1 MDSTCISPKEG
12 FTVALYNGDM
22 MPRLISQVR
31 RGLDCN
37 CVCMG
42 CGERLVAVHSD
53 KVADYFRHHSPA
65 GHEFTGCPE
74 SARNAESI
82 SHYLVKHHIAK
93 VKRLK
98 VRRLVITKEGDSDGF
113 MYKPYI
119 VYESKQLQ
127 FGDVILEKKQGNIIP
142 DCVGVINGRRL
153 LIEVKVTHGI
163 DDIKLAKIIEM
174 NASVVEVFVQE
185 RVSGPDDKYLDKLV
199 TNQDY
204 TEWVHSPITKKSE
217 PAANRYFEQ
226 QRKEYDKELEDIRIA
241 AQLKKAIKLKAARPG
256 NIQKI
261 LDRETEVWDQENL
274 GHKAFHASV
283 YWDEGQATE
292 KCRLALLEL
301 GAPICKEI
309 DIKASEILNRLEQVE
324 TTIQTHRSTLKELT
338 LVLPIEYRNV
348 VQNQIPSSW
357 SIICTR
363 YYLGQEKVRI
373 FNIWQSCMADEEED
387 VIKPSLR
394 HKSKTMGTYE
404 VSAESHYNRMLTE
417 WRSKNVGTN
426 AFELSGIWDSQKE
439 QIIIES
445 EFKDKYDSLINAAC
459 DTHQKL
465 TIEILELSNRRT
477 KIEEEIDGLWDYFSD
492 SMKVH
497 FKEPLAKLNL
507 IGRHANPSEWLDT
520 LQVKYLYQHKS
531 NEYDKWNTRQQ
542 EVRSQAWNF
551 LLYTLQSRNDEE
563 VSLRAS
569 EN

>member
-1 MDSTCISPKEG
+1 MDSTCFSPKEG

-42 CGERLVAVHSD
+42 CGGRVVAAFP
-53 KVADYFRHHSPA
+53 KVNADHFKHHSPA

-98 VRRLVITKEGDSDGF
+98 VRRLDINKENDSDGF
-113 MYKPYI
+113 KYKPYT

-127 FGDVILEKKQGNIIP
+127 FDDVILEKKQGNIIP
-142 DCVGVINGRRL
+142 DCVGIINGRRL

-163 DDIKLAKIIEM
+163 DDTKLAKIIEM
-174 NASVVEVFVQE
+174 NASVVEVYVQE
-185 RVSGPDDKYLDKLV
+185 VVKGPDDSYLDEIV
-199 TNQDY
+199 CNQY
-204 TEWVHSPITKKSE
+204 FTEWIHSPITKKSE

-226 QRKEYDKELEDIRIA
+226 QRKEYDKELADIRIA

-261 LDRETEVWDQENL
+261 LDRETELWDQENL

-283 YWDEGQATE
+283 HWDEGQATE
-292 KCRLALLEL
+292 KCRLALLDL

-309 DIKASEILNRLEQVE
+309 DIKANEILSRLGQVE
-324 TTIQTHRSTLKELT
+324 STIQTNRVALKELSN
-338 LVLPIEYRNV
+338 VLPVEYRNIA
-348 VQNQIPSSW
+348 QFHEPSLW
-357 SIICTR
+357 FDICTR
-363 YYLGQEKVRI
+363 HQLTQAKDNI
-373 FNIWQSCMADEEED
+373 FNIWQGCMTAEEED

-394 HKSKTMGTYE
+394 RKTKTMGTYE
-404 VSAESHYNRMLTE
+404 VSAESHYNRMLVE
-417 WRSKNVGTN
+417 WRNSNIGIY
-426 AFELSGIWDSQKE
+426 AFEQKGLWDNQKE
-439 QIIIES
+439 LDKIEA
-445 EFKDKYDSLINAAC
+445 EFKGKYASLIDSASDAHKN
-459 DTHQKL
+459 L
-465 TIEILELSNRRT
+465 SVEMLELSNKRS
-477 KIEEEIDGLWDYFSD
+477 KIEAEIDGLWDYFSD
-492 SMKVH
+492 SMQVH
-497 FKEPLAKLNL
+497 FEEPLAKLNL
-507 IGRHANPSEWLDT
+507 IGRHTNPSEWLDT

-531 NEYDKWNTRQQ
+531 NEYDRWNTRQQ